1 MTDQIEKVFGRTL
14 TEDFETIYLASH
26 TDLNCL
32 VNSNIVITG
41 ASGFIGK
48 WLTFSLLY
56 ARQKLDGKGKILLN
70 SRNLT
75 GLSKLCKSFEAGRE
89 ITYLE
94 SDIRTI
100 AIPKTFNPDFLVHA
114 ATPASA
120 QLNKDDPSEM
130 LSTIIDGQK
139 QVLQQGMKS
148 GVQNILFLS
157 SGAVYGT
164 QPQDMRLIKETYVG
178 GPSLSSV
185 ASAYHEGKRVA
196 ELLGNISAEHG
207 SLRFTTGR
215 LFAFLAPYL
224 PLNTHFAAGN
234 FMSNALENRNI
245 EINSD
250 GQSVRSYQYGTDLC
264 VFLWALLNR
273 GQSGEAYNVGS
284 DEPILIS
291 DLAMQIKEI
300 VNPNIDVSFR
310 KSDVKQI
317 SSRYVPDISK
327 ITQNLKVQNR
337 YGAVDAIART
347 SAWWKDSKGGPNNE
361 R

>member
-26 TDLNCL
+26 TDLNSL

-48 WLTFSLLY
+48 WLTLSWLY

-70 SRNLT
+70 SRDLA
-75 GLSKLCKSFEAGRE
+75 GLSKLCESFEDGRK

-100 AIPKTFNPDFLVHA
+100 AIPNTFKPDFLVHA

-148 GVQNILFLS
+148 GVENMLFLS

-164 QPQDMRLIKETYVG
+164 QPLDMRLMSETYVG
-178 GPSLSSV
+178 GPSLTSA

-196 ELLGNISAEHG
+196 ELLGNIYADRG
-207 SLRFTTGR
+207 SFGFTTGR

-224 PLNTHFAAGN
+224 PFDTHFAAGN
-234 FMSNALENRNI
+234 FMLDALKNRNI
-245 EINSD
+245 EIKSD

-291 DLAMQIKEI
+291 DLALKIKEI
-300 VNPNIDVSFR
+300 VNPHIDVSF
-310 KSDVKQI
+310 KKNDAKQI
-317 SSRYVPDISK
+317 SSRYVPNISK
-327 ITQNLKVQNR
+327 ISQNLKVENR
-337 YGAVDAIART
+337 YCTADAVSRT
-347 SAWWKDSKGGPNNE
+347 ASWWLDSKMGTKQ
-361 R
+361 

>member
-100 AIPKTFNPDFLVHA
+100 AIPKTFKPDFLVHA

-164 QPQDMRLIKETYVG
+164 QPPDMRLIKETYVG
-178 GPSLSSV
+178 GPSLSTV

-337 YGAVDAIART
+337 YGAADAIART
-347 SAWWKDSKGGPNNE
+347 SAWWKDSKGGSKQ
-361 R
+361 

>member
-48 WLTFSLLY
+48 WLTFSWLY

-164 QPQDMRLIKETYVG
+164 QPPDMRLIKETYVG

-337 YGAVDAIART
+337 YGAADAIART

>member
-164 QPQDMRLIKETYVG
+164 QPPDMRLIKETYVG

-337 YGAVDAIART
+337 YGAADAIART

>member
-1 MTDQIEKVFGRTL
+1 MIDQIEKDFGKTL
-14 TEDFETIYLASH
+14 AEDFETILLGSY
-26 TDLNCL
+26 TDLNSL

-48 WLTFSLLY
+48 WLTFSWLY
-56 ARQKLDGKGKILLN
+56 ARQKLDGTGKILLN
-70 SRNLT
+70 SRDLA
-75 GLSKLCKSFEAGRE
+75 GLSKLCQSFDGGRE

-100 AIPKTFNPDFLVHA
+100 AIPKTFKPEFLIHA

-139 QVLQQGMKS
+139 QVLQQGMHS
-148 GVQNILFLS
+148 GVENILFLS

-164 QPQDMRLIKETYVG
+164 QPPDMMLMNETYVG
-178 GPSLSSV
+178 GPSLTSA

-196 ELLGNISAEHG
+196 ELLGNISADRG
-207 SLRFTTGR
+207 GLRFTTGR

-224 PLNTHFAAGN
+224 PFNTHFAAGN
-234 FMSNALENRNI
+234 FMLDALEKRNI
-245 EINSD
+245 EIKSD

-291 DLAMQIKEI
+291 DLAMRIKEI
-300 VNPNIDVSFR
+300 VNPHIDVSFE
-310 KSDVKQI
+310 KNDIKHI
-317 SSRYVPDISK
+317 SSRYVPDIFK
-327 ITQNLKVQNR
+327 ISQNLRVENK
-337 YGAVDAIART
+337 YCAADAVFRT
-347 SAWWKDSKGGPNNE
+347 ASWWQDSNKGL
-361 R
+361 RQ

>member
-1 MTDQIEKVFGRTL
+1 MIDLIEKDFGKTL
-14 TEDFETIYLASH
+14 AEDFETILLASY
-26 TDLNCL
+26 TDLNSL

-48 WLTFSLLY
+48 WLTFSWLY
-56 ARQKLDGKGKILLN
+56 ARQKLDGKGKILVN
-70 SRNLT
+70 SRDLL
-75 GLSKLCKSFEAGRE
+75 GLSKLCESFGDGRE

-100 AIPKTFNPDFLVHA
+100 AIPKSFKPDFLIHA

-139 QVLQQGMKS
+139 QVLQQGMQS
-148 GVQNILFLS
+148 GVGNILFLS

-164 QPQDMRLIKETYVG
+164 QPPDMRLLNETYVG
-178 GPSLSSV
+178 GPSLNSV

-196 ELLGNISAEHG
+196 ELLGNISADRG
-207 SLRFTTGR
+207 GLRFTTGR

-234 FMSNALENRNI
+234 FMLDALENRNI
-245 EINSD
+245 EIKSD

-264 VFLWALLNR
+264 IFLWALLSR

-300 VNPNIDVSFR
+300 VNPHIDVSFR
-310 KSDVKQI
+310 KNGVEQT

-327 ITQNLKVQNR
+327 ITQNLKVQNK
-337 YGAVDAIART
+337 YGAADAVSRT
-347 SAWWKDSKGGPNNE
+347 SAWLKDSKGGSKQ
-361 R
+361 